1 MKKVWTLLL
10 SVLVLL
16 TLCACGPREEMV
28 AEEKPVIYLYLS
40 LIHI

>member
-16 TLCACGPREEMV
+16 TLCACEPREV
-28 AEEKPVIYLYLS
+28 DANEKPVI
-40 LIHI
+40 